1 MYLLMVFIY
10 LMHDII
16 LIRGILSNVN
26 EFILFKDKRKFEDNR
41 IENSFNEGM
50 VKVKNFLYINMNGFN
65 LY

>member
-1 MYLLMVFIY
+1 
-10 LMHDII
+10 MHDII

-41 IENSFNEGM
+41 IENSFNEGT
-50 VKVKNFLYINMNGFN
+50 VKDKIFIYINMNGFN